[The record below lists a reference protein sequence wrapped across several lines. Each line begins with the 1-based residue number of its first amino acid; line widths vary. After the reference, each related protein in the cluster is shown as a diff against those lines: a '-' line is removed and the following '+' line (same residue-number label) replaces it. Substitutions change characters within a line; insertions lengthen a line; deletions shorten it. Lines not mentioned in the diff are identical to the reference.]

1 MTLAHLLLTEGGTQ
15 QVTRCKH
22 KHNDNRGKISDA
34 RESAVTLCCVAFF
47 IHLPPPWCVYCV
59 CGAQVC
65 SPGQAVPGARAGSGQ
80 GWWRGRAQSWRR
92 HGSGDTDSDTQGE
105 SGQRGDTETRE
116 NIINS
121 DICGENSREYCRV
134 WQWPGEDHIQWEI
147 WGAGVCLQVVSL
159 GVITVSRANIENQ
172 HLLDRLLLIC
182 EIVAWTS
189 DNCGQIWRGSLWWEV
204 Y

>member
-47 IHLPPPWCVYCV
+47 IHLPPPLMCGVYCV

-65 SPGQAVPGARAGSGQ
+65 GPGQAVPGARAGSGQ

-92 HGSGDTDSDTQGE
+92 HESGDTDSDTQGE

-121 DICGENSREYCRV
+121 DICGEIAENTTECDSDQERITSSEKSGEPGSVYRWSAWV
-134 WQWPGEDHIQWEI
+134 W
-147 WGAGVCLQVVSL
+147 
-159 GVITVSRANIENQ
+159 
-172 HLLDRLLLIC
+172 
-182 EIVAWTS
+182 
-189 DNCGQIWRGSLWWEV
+189 
-204 Y
+204 